1 MNIISK
7 EDDVVLVQGEW
18 KTLKVKSGTYVCM

>member
-7 EDDVVLVQGEW
+7 EDVVLVQGEW
-18 KTLKVKSGTYVCM
+18 ETLKVKSGTYVCM